1 MKDFLKEI
9 IRTVY
14 SDEMDMTIIVG
25 EYYDHDEELVFVE
38 VLGIYPGEPNDLD
51 TRDNKGELRLIY

>member
-25 EYYDHDEELVFVE
+25 EYYDYDEELVFVE
-38 VLGIYPGEPNDLD
+38 VLGIYPGEPNDFD
-51 TRDNKGELRLIY
+51 TEENKGELRLIY